1 MTYKEAAVKLSQSE
15 NLSIYSLDFL
25 EKWIKDLYSLESNK
39 LTLEQV
45 VKDLISFSEQ
55 FIQTLN
61 TEG

>member
-1 MTYKEAAVKLSQSE
+1 MTYKEAAVKLYQNE

>member
-1 MTYKEAAVKLSQSE
+1 MTYKEAAVKLSQNE